1 MYERGENLKNWTSSP
16 PAPPLALPSNECV
29 TQLPAAE
36 SLSIYTHTRACTH
49 RRVNIILETLFF
61 HKEQHSIRHFWMSP
75 FVCVLPLSGCLCVG
89 GYRFFTKSNFSC
101 CCGLVIDDVA
111 YGEKPRG
118 MRKKRRNDWRIWPC
132 VYIY

>member
-49 RRVNIILETLFF
+49 RRVNIILETLFSQRTTF
-61 HKEQHSIRHFWMSP
+61 NPSFLDEP
-75 FVCVLPLSGCLCVG
+75 FCVCCLSLVVCVWVDIAFLRNRIFLVVAAGSLTTSRTEKILG
-89 GYRFFTKSNFSC
+89 G
-101 CCGLVIDDVA
+101 
-111 YGEKPRG
+111 
-118 MRKKRRNDWRIWPC
+118 
-132 VYIY
+132 